1 MKRPLGV
8 FSDAVGE
15 NTEIVNPSY
24 VSGVMIIKQENVG
37 QLFVQITSFSMAES
51 WLTN

>member
-24 VSGVMIIKQENVG
+24 VCGVMMIKQEDFG
-37 QLFVQITSFSMAES
+37 QSFVQITSF
-51 WLTN
+51 